1 MVIKWTW
8 DIQPAL
14 PVSSMFKDDQIIQVV
29 EGKLECTQ
37 IDKLINA
44 REMREL
50 DRNGQTLIK
59 PLTSARTVTQCYNFW
74 FNG

>member
-1 MVIKWTW
+1 M
-8 DIQPAL
+8 DMGHSACL
-14 PVSSMFKDDQIIQVV
+14 ASRSMFKDDQIIQVV

-59 PLTSARTVTQCYNFW
+59 ALTSARTVTQCYNFW